1 MNHRLLREGAGLAID
16 VKVLRISA
24 LKYLENGR
32 KDMAPN
38 IAINTDGKKRRAFVA
53 PFFAAGYGERWAP
66 K

>member
-1 MNHRLLREGAGLAID
+1 LAID